1 MKFSV
6 PESKFFTLSIGR
18 RSTKLNALALFSV
31 PLLPLTLIAR
41 GKSIASY
48 LGEHKNPGA
57 SPPADGK
64 IRRQSLECRVV

>member
-18 RSTKLNALALFSV
+18 RSQTERLRAILV
-31 PLLPLTLIAR
+31 PLLPLTLIAQ